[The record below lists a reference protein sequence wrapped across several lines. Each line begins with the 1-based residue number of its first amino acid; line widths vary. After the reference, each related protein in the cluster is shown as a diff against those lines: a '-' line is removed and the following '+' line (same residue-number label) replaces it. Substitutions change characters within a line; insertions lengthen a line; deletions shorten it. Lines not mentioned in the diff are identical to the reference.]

1 MGLRVE
7 SGMMG
12 WRRAT
17 LRKLG
22 RCGSRRLQQASAAFV
37 LVLSGLT
44 GCQSRA
50 PVRVDIDR
58 AMQALSLSPGVE
70 PPKGRL
76 AGVAVSLP
84 ADSLTL
90 APVQSPPPVE
100 TVSRRRR
107 VALDSTV
114 QQREAV
120 RQRLLELRLQP
131 LPELEQ
137 RWRAEL
143 RDEYDLVEVRQ
154 ALDAAI
160 QEAFQQYG
168 RQRFPLLVALVF
180 AAPESDAYRQT
191 RSQLEQLDRAWQ
203 AQERAL
209 RARYEAGLARIE
221 QEIEVRVNAR
231 RREFIR
237 NAEQEAQEQLAQQPD
252 LADLYLPQ
260 PQSLP
265 PAPVRKTPL
274 PAVEVRLPE
283 HALQTDDYTRRATAE
298 QMQREMLTQ
307 LAQEWA
313 DVHNYQLTNAPNAPD
328 KTDEFV
334 RYLLAK

>member
-1 MGLRVE
+1 
-7 SGMMG
+7 MG
-12 WRRAT
+12 WRRSIGLEIT
-17 LRKLG
+17 LRKLV
-22 RCGSRRLQQASAAFV
+22 RCEGRRLLQASAAFV
-37 LVLSGLT
+37 WVLGVLT

-58 AMQALSLSPGVE
+58 AVQALSLSPVVE
-70 PPKGRL
+70 PPDGRL
-76 AGVAVSLP
+76 AGVDVSLP

-107 VALDSTV
+107 VALDSIV

-120 RQRLLELRLQP
+120 RQRLLELRLQT

-143 RDEYDLVEVRQ
+143 RDEYDLAQMRQ

-168 RQRFPLLVALVF
+168 RQRFPLLVALLV
-180 AAPESDAYRQT
+180 AAPDSDAYRQT
-191 RSQLEQLDRAWQ
+191 RAQLEQLDRAWQ
-203 AQERAL
+203 AQAQAL
-209 RARYEAGLARIE
+209 HARYEAGLARIE

-231 RREFIR
+231 RREFVR
-237 NAEQEAQEQLAQQPD
+237 NAEQETQEQLAQQPD

-265 PAPVRKTPL
+265 PAPARKTPL
-274 PAVEVRLPE
+274 SAVRAQLPE
-283 HALQTDDYTRRATAE
+283 RAFQADAYARRAAAE
-298 QMQREMLTQ
+298 QMMRETLTQ

-313 DVHNYQLTNAPNAPD
+313 ELHNYQLTNAPNAPD
-328 KTDEFV
+328 KTDALI